1 MELARQVFG
10 GKVRKVPKQGV
21 HLEKEPRLTNR
32 AMLSTEYK
40 VMQQPQTIFLIVLI
54 VSSLVYSLHNVLFGQ
69 YLFLATERNEIN
81 TTHPNYDIIQ
91 HILIP
96 SRSVAR
102 KTPFMQ
108 FFKKICEFHTLNFT
122 PVSIFGIFT
131 SVATTGE

>member
-1 MELARQVFG
+1 MKNDLFKRQHHHGCLWKIKEDMNTWSNRPLA
-10 GKVRKVPKQGV
+10 
-21 HLEKEPRLTNR
+21 HWY
-32 AMLSTEYK
+32 TE
-40 VMQQPQTIFLIVLI
+40 TGD
-54 VSSLVYSLHNVLFGQ
+54 SLPVHNVLFGQ

-108 FFKKICEFHTLNFT
+108 FFKNFASFTLLILPLYQFR
-122 PVSIFGIFT
+122 GIFT
-131 SVATTGE
+131 PVATTGE